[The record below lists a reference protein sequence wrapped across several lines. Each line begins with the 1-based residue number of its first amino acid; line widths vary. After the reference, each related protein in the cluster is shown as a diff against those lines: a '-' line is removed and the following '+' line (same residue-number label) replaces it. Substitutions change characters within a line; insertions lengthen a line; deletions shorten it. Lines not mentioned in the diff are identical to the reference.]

1 MSLMWLVFPFLG
13 FLPPLSCLFLFFIK
27 LRQNRIP
34 ITITFLSLLCQFIL
48 KSISSLQAWKFQR
61 GWRRKIQ
68 TIFIWIV
75 LCKFDR
81 NFLFSRYHVAEMNFV
96 FKRTVNEYRSEN
108 KLQRID
114 KKSNNCIQQQ
124 KQSGEITNAG
134 GWIYFLE
141 FFIISPLNDDLFLFI
156 WILCRLLFILRL
168 FCHIIAI
175 TKRDGDFFYYV
186 FFPLLFQ
193 CLAVSQLIFI
203 FSKMNWAKKWKK
215 KLAFKI

>member
-1 MSLMWLVFPFLG
+1 MWLVFPFLG

-156 WILCRLLFILRL
+156 WILCRLLSPLSPYY
-168 FCHIIAI
+168 CHYKA
-175 TKRDGDFFYYV
+175 RRGFFLLC
-186 FFPLLFQ
+186 FFSPFVSMFSSLTAHFYLLENE
-193 CLAVSQLIFI
+193 LSEE
-203 FSKMNWAKKWKK
+203 MKK
-215 KLAFKI
+215 KTCIQNINQWV